1 MNTYPIRASK
11 GVGGAL
17 ADAMRKPHR
26 KPREA
31 QALLHHF
38 CMAEGSLDAA
48 RLPSGPGVRGNGVA
62 VDVSCCELKCASPN
76 ARFHV
81 LVDGQL
87 YGPFHHIRVSP
98 LPASE
103 PDESEAR
110 DGVTRLPV
118 MAFMPPVEE

>member
-1 MNTYPIRASK
+1 MGEQVKLSTKCPGIYTD
-11 GVGGAL
+11 AL
-17 ADAMRKPHR
+17 V
-26 KPREA
+26 
-31 QALLHHF
+31 
-38 CMAEGSLDAA
+38 
-48 RLPSGPGVRGNGVA
+48 PGCRTSDGVA